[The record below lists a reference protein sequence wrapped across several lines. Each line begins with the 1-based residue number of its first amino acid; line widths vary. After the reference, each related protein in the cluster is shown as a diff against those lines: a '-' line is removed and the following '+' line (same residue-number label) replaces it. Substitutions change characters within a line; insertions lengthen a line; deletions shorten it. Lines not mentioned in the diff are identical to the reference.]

1 MFSLLIVEDDQAI
14 REMLSSFLVNRDY
27 DVSTVENG
35 RSALNFLASNNP
47 DLILLDWML
56 PDLSGPELLRKMRK
70 NSVQR
75 SIPVIMLTARA
86 EEEDKIEGLDAG
98 ADDYLT
104 KPVSLKEMHARIRAL
119 IRRSQGLDENYLL
132 TAGALTLDPANH
144 SLSIHDLP
152 VKVTSSEFAL
162 LHYLMRSPNRLLSR
176 SQILDQVWSQTAEIE
191 ERTVDVHIL
200 RLRKILRQHGVDGMI
215 ETVRGAGYR
224 FTGVSDG

>member
-1 MFSLLIVEDDQAI
+1 MFSLLIVEDDQGI
-14 REMLSSFLVNRDY
+14 QEMLQSFLVNKGY
-27 DVSTVENG
+27 EVATVENG
-35 RSALNFLASNNP
+35 RSALNFLADNNP
-47 DLILLDWML
+47 NLVLLDWML

-86 EEEDKIEGLDAG
+86 EEENKIEGLDAG

-119 IRRSQGLDENYLL
+119 IRRSQGLDEKNLL
-132 TAGALTLDPANH
+132 TAGALTLNPANH
-144 SLSIHDLP
+144 ELSIYDAP
-152 VKVTSSEFAL
+152 VKIASTEFSL
-162 LHYLMRSPNRLLSR
+162 LHYLMRSPDRLLSR
-176 SQILDQVWSQTAEIE
+176 PQILDQVWGQTAEIE

-200 RLRKILRQHGVDGMI
+200 RLRKLLRKHGVEEMI